1 MLVEKTGLFQIFQE
15 ARHFG
20 KNPQNPSR
28 RNSFFIQVGP
38 QMEVPVWILICVGLG
53 LVMSGLIG
61 LGLGI
66 WIGQRWT
73 KSHWRPSFWPTEQA
87 RQLAQLAQAMS
98 GLIQSVAQDV
108 DQHQS
113 HIQHANEGLRSLS
126 PTDPSAWAAVV
137 LRTVAEIVQVN
148 ERLQQRLQSAEEKL
162 HQQAEEIQNHMAEAR
177 TDPLTGLPNR
187 RAFDDDLVRRLA
199 EWQRKGTIFCLM
211 VVDVDHFKS
220 FNDVYGHP
228 VGDHLLRQLAKV
240 FQTVFREMDLIARIG
255 GEEFAMVLP
264 STNLRDAMR
273 VAQRVRAAVADTH
286 FETTPGQTQKMTISL
301 GLTPVCTED
310 HLTMLLSRADQALYA
325 AKHMGRDCGY
335 YHDGEKCRPIPFCS
349 PPDRG
354 VPTESFGMSIPSKD
368 FPGEFQEEGQSTGA
382 LPERECA
389 DSADFQIACEALR
402 NQLESFTRP
411 PQTQP

>member
-1 MLVEKTGLFQIFQE
+1 MQE
-15 ARHFG
+15 ARYFW

-38 QMEVPVWILICVGLG
+38 QMEVPVWILICVGVG
-53 LVMSGLIG
+53 LLMGGLIG

-73 KSHWRPSFWPTEQA
+73 KSHWRPSFWPTAQA
-87 RQLAQLAQAMS
+87 QQLAQLAQAMS
-98 GLIQSVAQDV
+98 GLIQSVTQDV

-148 ERLQQRLQSAEEKL
+148 ERLLQRLQSAEEKL

-187 RAFDDDLVRRLA
+187 RAFHDDLVRRLA
-199 EWQRKGTIFCLM
+199 EWQRKGTIFCLL

-220 FNDVYGHP
+220 VNDVYGHP
-228 VGDHLLRQLAKV
+228 VGDHILRQLAKV

-264 STNLRDAMR
+264 STNLCDAMR
-273 VAQRVRAAVADTH
+273 VAQRVRAAVADTR
-286 FETTPGQTQKMTISL
+286 FETTPGQTQKITISL
-301 GLTPVCTED
+301 GLAPICTGD

-325 AKHMGRDCGY
+325 AKQMDRDCGY

-354 VPTESFGMSIPSKD
+354 VPTESFGMSMPSKE
-368 FPGEFQEEGQSTGA
+368 FPGELQEEGQSTAA
-382 LPERECA
+382 LPEREGA

-411 PQTQP
+411 SQTKP